1 MNDTRVLRGSF
12 PLAGWLVAAGWIAVA
27 VFSVVRLVEPWHW
40 IVMVVSLLAAAA
52 TVWVSLGL
60 RVRIVDE
67 GIVAAGIPLV
77 PWERIDHIGV
87 RTGVVNI
94 PFLVVR
100 RGRALDEVPLD
111 GIASLRRGTALRL
124 AQELADLGDL
134 GEITVVEPADHPVR
148 GRRGIE

>member
-1 MNDTRVLRGSF
+1 M
-12 PLAGWLVAAGWIAVA
+12 
-27 VFSVVRLVEPWHW
+27 
-40 IVMVVSLLAAAA
+40 
-52 TVWVSLGL
+52 
-60 RVRIVDE
+60 
-67 GIVAAGIPLV
+67 
-77 PWERIDHIGV
+77 
-87 RTGVVNI
+87 NI

>member
-67 GIVAAGIPLV
+67 GIVAAGIP
-77 PWERIDHIGV
+77 W
-87 RTGVVNI
+87 
-94 PFLVVR
+94 F
-100 RGRALDEVPLD
+100 RGR
-111 GIASLRRGTALRL
+111 GSTTSASARAW
-124 AQELADLGDL
+124 
-134 GEITVVEPADHPVR
+134 
-148 GRRGIE
+148 